1 MNEQYLMSEKGKY
14 YFQDREISR
23 RQYQKI
29 KHGNWSHLTPEKIL
43 NKLHNKELRGQRKEG
58 YEIVC
63 EEILSNPLGQYCLG
77 IAQEKVANDMIRTA
91 KRLKNE
97 GRRTV
102 KMNKNKLLDQKT
114 YESERK

>member
-1 MNEQYLMSEKGKY
+1 MNEKYLTAEKGKY
-14 YFQDREISR
+14 YFQDRLISR

-29 KHGNWSHLTPEKIL
+29 KYGNWAALPPEKIL
-43 NKLHNKELRGQRKEG
+43 DKLHYKELREQRKEG
-58 YEIVC
+58 YEIVY
-63 EEILSNPLGQYCLG
+63 EGILNKPLGQYCLG
-77 IAQEKVANDMIRTA
+77 IAQEKVANDIIRIA

-102 KMNKNKLLDQKT
+102 KTSKGKLLDQNT